1 MYILK
6 MLANNGETVLLEF
19 ETRRE
24 AEAMRQAFMNTGD
37 YRRADVHAKG
47 TDHANR

>member
-6 MLANNGETVLLEF
+6 MLANTGETVTLEY

-47 TDHANR
+47 ADQ